1 MRRMIDM
8 IRSSSLSA
16 SLVQAAARG
25 ALSLP
30 PAEIIEIL
38 VYLANHNKVFGQ
50 QARMTLAGWDEEASL
65 AAAADPNTP
74 QEVLDYLIAKENL
87 RPPLL
92 PALVENPGISD
103 ATLTELAT
111 NGSREVVE
119 VMRKSPR
126 VLRTPSIAAAVAAN
140 ANATEVEA
148 AALQPQVAEAP
159 PEAVEERSPEEPFAG
174 TASEPEAETAAEPE
188 AETAAEPDA
197 ETAAEPQVEETV
209 TAYLVEHAHEIASEE
224 GKPFQPL
231 GGMYEFESV
240 AAEEAPPAGENKTA
254 ELAAPTPA
262 AATAVP
268 PAAKAGPAALAAKAL
283 ALHKKTYLTHEEERG
298 SALQKISKLDIK
310 GRIQLAMKGSKEDR
324 SILIRD
330 STKLVALAV
339 LESPKITDGEVEK
352 IANQKNVLEAVL
364 RQIPM
369 KRRFIKNYAIV
380 RNLVA
385 NPRTPLDVSL
395 GLMKNLLTA
404 DLRNL
409 SANKEVSDT
418 IRKLATKMFKQ
429 KTNTVKS

>member
-38 VYLANHNKVFGQ
+38 VHLANHNKVFGQ
-50 QARMTLAGWDEEASL
+50 QARMTLAGWNEEASL

-92 PALVENPGISD
+92 PALVENPSISD

-148 AALQPQVAEAP
+148 AALQQQVAEVP
-159 PEAVEERSPEEPFAG
+159 PETAEERSADEPFAE
-174 TASEPEAETAAEPE
+174 TASEPEAETASAPE
-188 AETAAEPDA
+188 AES
-197 ETAAEPQVEETV
+197 AAEPQVEETV

-231 GGMYEFESV
+231 GGMYESESA
-240 AAEEAPPAGENKTA
+240 AAEEAPPASENKAA
-254 ELAAPTPA
+254 EPVASTPA
-262 AATAVP
+262 AETAAAAT
-268 PAAKAGPAALAAKAL
+268 AKAGPAAVAAKAS
-283 ALHKKTYLTHEEERG
+283 AHHKKTYLTHEEERG

>member
-25 ALSLP
+25 ALALP

-50 QARMTLAGWDEEASL
+50 QARMTLAGWDEKASL

-74 QEVLDYLIAKENL
+74 REVLDYLIAPENL

-92 PALVENPGISD
+92 PNLLENPSISD
-103 ATLTELAT
+103 ATLTQLAA
-111 NGSREVVE
+111 NGSREVVD

-126 VLRTPSIAAAVAAN
+126 VLRTPSIAQAVASN

-148 AALQPQVAEAP
+148 AALQQVVVTL
-159 PEAVEERSPEEPFAG
+159 PEPAQEGPAG
-174 TASEPEAETAAEPE
+174 EPEAETA
-188 AETAAEPDA
+188 PD
-197 ETAAEPQVEETV
+197 PQVEETV
-209 TAYLVEHAHEIASEE
+209 TAYLAEHAQEIAADQES
-224 GKPFQPL
+224 PFQPL
-231 GGMYEFESV
+231 GGMYEFESAAV
-240 AAEEAPPAGENKTA
+240 EVSALAIEDKAAE
-254 ELAAPTPA
+254 PA
-262 AATAVP
+262 AATPAVAAAP
-268 PAAKAGPAALAAKAL
+268 APAARAASTKATP
-283 ALHKKTYLTHEEERG
+283 LHKKTYLSHEEERG

-310 GRIQLAMKGSKEDR
+310 GRIQLAMKGTKEDR

-369 KRRFIKNYAIV
+369 KRRFIKNYGIV

-409 SANKEVSDT
+409 SSNKEVSDT

-429 KTNTVKS
+429 KTNTAKSS